1 MKLKLGIPKG
11 SLQDATIQLFQRA
24 GFNIYVSTRSYFPSI
39 DDPEVECMLIR
50 AQEMARYVC
59 DGVLDAGL
67 TGQDWIAE
75 HKLGGNSRHALTSI
89 ADLVYA
95 KQSFGKVRWV
105 LAAPEDSR
113 FKVPTDLSGATIAT
127 ELVRVTKAYF
137 DRLEVPVN
145 VEFSWG
151 ATEVKPP
158 VLADAIV
165 EATETGSTL
174 RANRLRIL
182 DTVMESN
189 TQLIANDAALA
200 DTWKRL
206 KIDNIALL
214 LRAAIEAQGRVG
226 LMLNVR
232 REHLPNVLALLPA
245 LQRPTISSLSDEEW
259 VAVNTIIEE
268 RTVRDLIPKV
278 KAAGGQ
284 GIVEY
289 PLNKIVV

>member
-11 SLQDATIQLFQRA
+11 SLQDATIHLFARA
-24 GFNIYVSTRSYFPSI
+24 GFNVYVNSRSYFPTI
-39 DDPEVECMLIR
+39 DDDEIDCMLIR
-50 AQEMARYVC
+50 AQEMARYVS

-75 HKLGGNSRHALTSI
+75 HELGDGTTGVLTSV
-89 ADLVYA
+89 ADLIYA

-105 LAAPEDSR
+105 LAAPEDSSIASAA
-113 FKVPTDLSGATIAT
+113 DLDGATIAT
-127 ELVRVTKAYF
+127 ELVRVTRAYF
-137 DRLEVPVN
+137 ERQHLKVN

-189 TQLIANDAALA
+189 TQLIANQTALA
-200 DTWKRL
+200 DAWKRT
-206 KIDNIALL
+206 KIENLALL

-226 LMLNVR
+226 LMLNAKR
-232 REHLPNVLALLPA
+232 SDLEKLIALLPA
-245 LQRPTISSLSDEEW
+245 LQRPTVSSLSDPEW
-259 VAVNTIIEE
+259 VAINTILEE
-268 RTVRDLIPKV
+268 KTARDLIPRLKM
-278 KAAGGQ
+278 AGGQ

-289 PLNKIVV
+289 PLTKIVV